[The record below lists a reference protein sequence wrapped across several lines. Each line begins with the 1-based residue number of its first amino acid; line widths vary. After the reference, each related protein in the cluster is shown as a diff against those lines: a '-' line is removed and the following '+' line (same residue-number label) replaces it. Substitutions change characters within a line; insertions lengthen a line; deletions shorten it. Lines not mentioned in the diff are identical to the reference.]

1 MSRGH
6 GSAQRFVLEYLQGLV
21 GGDVEWIRA
30 RSLASIRTGA
40 DKPTRAQIETIRN
53 AARRLA
59 AAGLVDLAYWEYVRT
74 DEHGNRLGRFHK
86 QPGKGELNLRA
97 AKTD

>member
-6 GSAQRFVLEYLQGLV
+6 GSTQRFILEQLQSLI

-30 RSLASIRTGA
+30 RSLASIRTGS
-40 DKPTRAQIETIRN
+40 DRPTRAQLETIRN

-59 AAGLVDLAYWEYVRT
+59 AAGLVDLAYYEGGPT
-74 DEHGNRLGRFHK
+74 DAHGNPAGKLHK
-86 QPGKGELNLRA
+86 QPGKGELALRA
-97 AKTD
+97 AKSG